1 MQCVR
6 QLRKKYGKE
15 ARVGQLRF
23 DERVCL
29 TVRSSGKVEVAE
41 CAEIIDPSSKP
52 DTLAEQWFQIADQT
66 VRHLGEKNS
75 PIQDEAIM
83 KHDNATKLVE
93 SKGNHGKCLFVVQLG

>member
-29 TVRSSGKVEVAE
+29 TVRISGKVEVAE

-66 VRHLGEKNS
+66 VRHIGEKNS

-93 SKGNHGKCLFVVQLG
+93 SKGNNGKCLFVVQLG